1 MLIAERLSKKY
12 GNVTA
17 CEAISFSLSAGEIAA
32 LAGINGAGKTT
43 LLKLLTGVLACDEGR
58 CVVCGHDM
66 GTSPLEARRV
76 IGSVLE
82 DSPLYRDMT
91 VRSHLAFTASVYRL
105 SRAESKKSVDR
116 ALVDCD
122 LSDVANMPVDCLPK
136 GVRQRLA
143 LALALV
149 HEPSILVL
157 DEPTSG
163 LDPVQLSRF
172 RSLMLSLRER
182 GTTIVISTHILQE
195 AESLCDRVLVIDS
208 GSLKADLPLESF
220 RNLSPSRTLED
231 SFLTLI
237 AHTTGA
243 TP

>member
-1 MLIAERLSKKY
+1 MLVAERLSKKY

-17 CEAISFSLSAGEIAA
+17 CDAISFSLAAGEIAA
-32 LAGINGAGKTT
+32 LAGVNGAGKTS
-43 LLKLLTGVLACDEGR
+43 LLKMLTGVLAYDDGR
-58 CVVCGHDM
+58 CIACGRDM

-82 DSPLYRDMT
+82 DAPLYRDMT
-91 VRSHLAFTASVYRL
+91 VRSHLAFAASVYRL
-105 SRAESKKSVDR
+105 SRAESKTSVDH
-116 ALVDCD
+116 ALADCD
-122 LSDVANMPVDCLPK
+122 LSNVANMPVDRLPK

-149 HEPSILVL
+149 HEPRILVL

-182 GTTIVISTHILQE
+182 GTTIIISTHILQE
-195 AESLCDRVLVIDS
+195 AESLCDRILVIDS
-208 GSLKADLPLESF
+208 GSLKADLPIESF
-220 RNLSPSRTLED
+220 RNLSPSRELED
-231 SFLTLI
+231 SFLSLI
-237 AHTTGA
+237 AHATGE